1 VSWRA
6 FIMGLVAV
14 AVLSAIIPYNDF
26 GLGNTL
32 LTGNHFPVGAFFVL
46 LLLTFGLNAALKL
59 MRRTWA
65 LRRSELMLI
74 WCMMMVAATVPSSGL
89 LRNFFPVVAAPAYYA
104 NRADF
109 RWEETVVPAVPDAL
123 ILSKDLDSV
132 AVTGFFE
139 GYGPDRELAVPWRE
153 WVRPALS
160 WGVLVALFYLATL
173 CMCSMLRK
181 QWVENEKLTFPLA
194 KVPLELSESNG
205 GHLLPA
211 ITRSKPFR
219 AAVVLVV
226 LMDALRVLPIL
237 RGKDSGVSFVLP
249 LQQAFAGSDLWYAF
263 FGDAPLYP
271 MAVGF
276 AFLIPAHVSF
286 SIWFFRILTRFEYL
300 TNYWLG
306 LPLIHDYAPF
316 TKWQQAGAFIAFTGG
331 VLWIGRRHLYTVFKK
346 AVGIGAAADDSCEPV
361 SYRLSFW
368 GFILSFLG
376 MVGWSWYFGIS
387 PLVAVLIFAMMM
399 CVLMIHARLVCQ
411 GGMFFTAQVLV
422 IPDFVH
428 GLTAGGAFGAKGA
441 VVAHMQEAIFMA
453 SAREALSP
461 YAMNALRI
469 SEVFNRG
476 RRLFLPVMLV
486 TLGVAI
492 AFGGWS
498 SLLVNYHFGAC
509 NIYNKWGSTSLPMHT
524 FNRAEDVILGRAG
537 AGEAHLFGLASGVG
551 VMGLLVFLRARFY
564 WWPLHPLGFLIPFG
578 YVMRVM
584 WLSFFLGWLIKV
596 SILRFARGRT
606 LRAARDFFM
615 GVIIAEA
622 FVVGVCAAVGLAT
635 DFRVGYLF
643 LPP

>member
-205 GHLLPA
+205 SHLLPA

-219 AAVVLVV
+219 VAVVLVV

-316 TKWQQAGAFIAFTGG
+316 TKWQQAG
-331 VLWIGRRHLYTVFKK
+331 RR
-346 AVGIGAAADDSCEPV
+346 
-361 SYRLSFW
+361 
-368 GFILSFLG
+368 
-376 MVGWSWYFGIS
+376 
-387 PLVAVLIFAMMM
+387 
-399 CVLMIHARLVCQ
+399 
-411 GGMFFTAQVLV
+411 
-422 IPDFVH
+422 
-428 GLTAGGAFGAKGA
+428 
-441 VVAHMQEAIFMA
+441 
-453 SAREALSP
+453 
-461 YAMNALRI
+461 
-469 SEVFNRG
+469 
-476 RRLFLPVMLV
+476 
-486 TLGVAI
+486 
-492 AFGGWS
+492 
-498 SLLVNYHFGAC
+498 
-509 NIYNKWGSTSLPMHT
+509 
-524 FNRAEDVILGRAG
+524 
-537 AGEAHLFGLASGVG
+537 
-551 VMGLLVFLRARFY
+551 FLRACE
-564 WWPLHPLGFLIPFG
+564 LSAELLGIH
-578 YVMRVM
+578 
-584 WLSFFLGWLIKV
+584 
-596 SILRFARGRT
+596 
-606 LRAARDFFM
+606 
-615 GVIIAEA
+615 
-622 FVVGVCAAVGLAT
+622 FVVPGHGGLELV
-635 DFRVGYLF
+635 FRDKPACCGAHLRHDDVRAHDTRAPG
-643 LPP
+643 LPGRHVLHGAGACDS